1 MIAARRQDMSR
12 GSIRW
17 DKLKKYSGSWVAV
30 ADEKVLVNGKS
41 LKDVMETVE
50 AIDRKALV
58 FQVPEEEDVY
68 ILASD
73 I

>member
-1 MIAARRQDMSR
+1 MMEVRHQDMSR

-30 ADEKVLVNGKS
+30 ADEKVLASGKS

-58 FQVPEEEDVY
+58 FQVPEEEEVY

-73 I
+73 L

>member
-1 MIAARRQDMSR
+1 MIAARHQDMGR
-12 GSIRW
+12 GHIRW

-30 ADEKVLVNGKS
+30 ADEKVLASGKS

-58 FQVPEEEDVY
+58 FQVPEEEEVY

-73 I
+73 L

>member
-1 MIAARRQDMSR
+1 MMEMKHQNMSR

-30 ADEKVLVNGKS
+30 ADEKVLTSGKS
-41 LKDVMETVE
+41 LKEVMEAVE
-50 AIDRKALV
+50 AIGKKAEV
-58 FQVPEEEDVY
+58 FQVPEEEEVY

-73 I
+73 L

>member
-1 MIAARRQDMSR
+1 MSR

-30 ADEKVLVNGKS
+30 ADEKVLVNGKF
-41 LKDVMETVE
+41 LKDVMATVE

-73 I
+73 L

>member
-1 MIAARRQDMSR
+1 MSR

-30 ADEKVLVNGKS
+30 ADEEVLTSGKS
-41 LKDVMETVE
+41 LKEVMETVE

-58 FQVPEEEDVY
+58 FQVPEEEEVY
-68 ILASD
+68 VLASD
-73 I
+73 L

>member
-1 MIAARRQDMSR
+1 MSR

-30 ADEKVLVNGKS
+30 ADEKVLASGKS

-50 AIDRKALV
+50 VIDRKALV
-58 FQVPEEEDVY
+58 FQVPEEEEVY
-68 ILASD
+68 VLVSNL
-73 I
+73 

>member
-1 MIAARRQDMSR
+1 MIEARHQDMSR

-17 DKLKKYSGSWVAV
+17 DKLKMYSGSWVAV
-30 ADEKVLVNGKS
+30 ADEKVLASGKS

-58 FQVPEEEDVY
+58 FQVPEEEKVY
-68 ILASD
+68 VFPF
-73 I
+73 

>member
-1 MIAARRQDMSR
+1 MSR

-17 DKLKKYSGSWVAV
+17 DILKKYSGSWVAV
-30 ADEKVLVNGKS
+30 ADEKVLASGKS

-58 FQVPEEEDVY
+58 FQVPEEEEVY
-68 ILASD
+68 VLASNL
-73 I
+73 

>member
-1 MIAARRQDMSR
+1 MSK

-30 ADEKVLVNGKS
+30 ADEKVLASGKS

-58 FQVPEEEDVY
+58 FQVPEEEEVY

-73 I
+73 L